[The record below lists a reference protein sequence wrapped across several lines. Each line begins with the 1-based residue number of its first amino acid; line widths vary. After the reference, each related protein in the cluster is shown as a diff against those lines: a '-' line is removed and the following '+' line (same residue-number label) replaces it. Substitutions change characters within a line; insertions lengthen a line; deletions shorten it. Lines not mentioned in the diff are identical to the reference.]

1 MATLFLQP
9 KRLHQ
14 AVQKLNFYEV
24 MEPPPLLEQKSC
36 TGLLVLSPT
45 QRLNFTFLKI
55 SVFSI
60 KKNMVDTSYKRN
72 MQSWFSVEVC
82 NPMVLAFE
90 YSDTKWT
97 GSQQQTENLMS
108 MSTNM

>member
-1 MATLFLQP
+1 
-9 KRLHQ
+9 
-14 AVQKLNFYEV
+14 
-24 MEPPPLLEQKSC
+24 
-36 TGLLVLSPT
+36 
-45 QRLNFTFLKI
+45 
-55 SVFSI
+55 
-60 KKNMVDTSYKRN
+60 MVDTSYKRN

-108 MSTNM
+108 MSTNMWPQSMINAFPLLAHEEA